1 MIKKNFGKYNLHFYS
16 SEAQKRL
23 SEFFTLDPPTPG
35 IVVSFGE
42 GSEGHDAPEKRN
54 AFTNAR
60 DQHYA
65 GMYQEAFR
73 MAKEMEAMEKS
84 RVSL

>member
-1 MIKKNFGKYNLHFYS
+1 M
-16 SEAQKRL
+16 
-23 SEFFTLDPPTPG
+23 
-35 IVVSFGE
+35 VSFGE